1 MGFINSARIG
11 IKKDTIAR
19 WESELTEY
27 QQLHD
32 VDPDRQDYIDR
43 IEFLEEEIAR
53 EEEKLEEL
61 EN

>member
-1 MGFINSARIG
+1 MGLINSARIG

-32 VDPDRQDYIDR
+32 AHPDRQDYIDR
-43 IEFLEEEIAR
+43 IDFLEEEIAK